1 MDFWDFH
8 PEQALGFLPH
18 ELDAV
23 HLRML
28 WRRWKKKA
36 GLRLFGRPITPLGPV
51 WLDKAISAVLGLKG
65 DFVADYRLIDYL
77 VALLST
83 AASPALDGQV
93 GNEQR
98 LKRDLAQLGI
108 FDESMS
114 LYLLYKLRSF
124 SSIGFSGFEGRQF
137 SLFDSFVDDMGEA
150 ASLQAL
156 VTALAY
162 RYLADG
168 VVTHA
173 DIPDDPAIESER
185 RQFVFAAATG
195 VTSCNIGVQTS
206 NRFMLRILARTQR
219 TRASHRYAGYLR
231 VRVPDYQQAL
241 LITLLEDAAGIIADM
256 GMRGVV
262 ERLQMRLQEPRA
274 GAAGKLTAGIL
285 HEAAAGSPMA
295 VSGEEF
301 NRSAEAYYQGPLRR
315 RHLAEA
321 SDLMHAALQQVDA
334 GANRMDDQYR
344 HVAQGMLGR
353 KSAAEFW
360 NGVKDDLLHE
370 RADADTLRRCIAL
383 TLVVVSRSAQSAAM
397 KDGLNACLA

>member
-1 MDFWDFH
+1 
-8 PEQALGFLPH
+8 
-18 ELDAV
+18 
-23 HLRML
+23 
-28 WRRWKKKA
+28 
-36 GLRLFGRPITPLGPV
+36 
-51 WLDKAISAVLGLKG
+51 
-65 DFVADYRLIDYL
+65 
-77 VALLST
+77 
-83 AASPALDGQV
+83 
-93 GNEQR
+93 
-98 LKRDLAQLGI
+98 
-108 FDESMS
+108 
-114 LYLLYKLRSF
+114 
-124 SSIGFSGFEGRQF
+124 
-137 SLFDSFVDDMGEA
+137 
-150 ASLQAL
+150 
-156 VTALAY
+156 
-162 RYLADG
+162 
-168 VVTHA
+168 
-173 DIPDDPAIESER
+173 
-185 RQFVFAAATG
+185 
-195 VTSCNIGVQTS
+195 
-206 NRFMLRILARTQR
+206 
-219 TRASHRYAGYLR
+219 
-231 VRVPDYQQAL
+231 VPDYQQAL

-256 GMRGVV
+256 GLRGVV